1 MLDFYE
7 KYQYKLQYPH
17 KIKKLTLNSIF
28 IHLLLSIIKNMK
40 TN

>member
-7 KYQYKLQYPH
+7 KFQYKLQYPH
-17 KIKKLTLNSIF
+17 KIKKFTLNSIF
-28 IHLLLSIIKNMK
+28 IHILLSIIKKME